1 MSITVSRI
9 DGDNFVV
16 QSKFE
21 KGVVTV
27 RVVVPRTENDR
38 PLDDTERESAARQLA
53 RDLVS
58 RFAQDLP

>member
-27 RVVVPRTENDR
+27 RVV
-38 PLDDTERESAARQLA
+38 LLERKTLGPWTAQSERIQLG
-53 RDLVS
+53 S
-58 RFAQDLP
+58 